1 MLSTEQKISE
11 IHAILKKQES
21 RRRWQIFFS
30 WAWRGMILGVIVLMV
45 WYPDKVIDGAYRISA
60 PLLEKTLDTF
70 LEKQSERFQDA
81 RGAMIDSVR
90 GMFGTGTNK

>member
-30 WAWRGMILGVIVLMV
+30 WAWRGIVLTMILLVVV
-45 WYPDKVIDGAYRISA
+45 YPGKIAEFVYQMSA
-60 PLLEKTLDTF
+60 PLIDRTVESF
-70 LEKQSERFQDA
+70 LEKQSEKLQNA
-81 RGAMIDSVR
+81 
-90 GMFGTGTNK
+90 